1 MTATYDYDIGWVV
14 APAGSPADRGSA
26 DKYYG
31 RPPRPHCIRDGSGG
45 YVGMLR
51 GYRCE
56 DLTPEERDEY
66 LRAWDAEDDKKDW
79 G

>member
-1 MTATYDYDIGWVV
+1 MATYDYDIGWVT

-26 DKYYG
+26 DKYYN
-31 RPPRPHCIRDGSGG
+31 RSPRPHCIRDGKGG
-45 YVGMLR
+45 YAGLPR

-56 DLTPEERDEY
+56 DLTAEERDEY
-66 LRAWDAEDDKKDW
+66 LRAWDAEDDRKDW